1 MDDQQKKFFT
11 IVIAASFLVSA
22 GAGFLAGEL
31 GSNILSGNRDSGG
44 NLKETQISVVTQQDQ
59 VIKVVKETSPAV
71 VSIIV
76 SKDLPAI
83 QRYQANPFG
92 DFFNNFFGPFGFSV
106 PQEQETE
113 KREVGGG
120 TGFIVSSDGL
130 ILTNKL
136 VVSDEQAEYTVLTN
150 DGQEYPARVLARDPA
165 QDIAIIKVE
174 KTGLP
179 TLKLGDS
186 DKIETGQTVIAIGN
200 ALGEF
205 RNTVSVGVVSGLRRS
220 VSASSGIGQ
229 SVEQLENVIQTD
241 AAINS
246 GNSGGPLLNL
256 NGEVVG
262 ISTAVAQGAQSIGF
276 ALPVN
281 KAKRDIDQ
289 VQKSGK
295 ISYPFLGVRYV
306 MVTDDVKKENNL
318 ATDYGALITRGSGYN
333 EAAVSAGGPAEIAGI
348 KEGDIILEV
357 NGQKINQ
364 TNSLSQAISDYNVGD
379 TITLKILSGGQ
390 EKEVKVLL
398 GERK

>member
-1 MDDQQKKFFT
+1 
-11 IVIAASFLVSA
+11 
-22 GAGFLAGEL
+22 
-31 GSNILSGNRDSGG
+31 
-44 NLKETQISVVTQQDQ
+44 
-59 VIKVVKETSPAV
+59 
-71 VSIIV
+71 
-76 SKDLPAI
+76 
-83 QRYQANPFG
+83 
-92 DFFNNFFGPFGFSV
+92 
-106 PQEQETE
+106 
-113 KREVGGG
+113 
-120 TGFIVSSDGL
+120 
-130 ILTNKL
+130 
-136 VVSDEQAEYTVLTN
+136 
-150 DGQEYPARVLARDPA
+150 
-165 QDIAIIKVE
+165 
-174 KTGLP
+174 
-179 TLKLGDS
+179 
-186 DKIETGQTVIAIGN
+186 
-200 ALGEF
+200 
-205 RNTVSVGVVSGLRRS
+205 VVSGLRRS

-229 SVEQLENVIQTD
+229 SAEQLENVIQTD

-246 GNSGGPLLNL
+246 GHSGGPLLNL

-262 ISTAVAQGAQSIGF
+262 ISTAVAQGAQSSGF